1 MDRVERLE
9 PRLAGDLC
17 EATRALTEAGI
28 PYAVIGANALILH
41 GIVLPRTTRDLD
53 LVVVAEG
60 GLDRLRGVLE
70 AVGFR
75 STSIAHRF
83 VTGAGTDVDIL
94 PLSPKSET
102 RIEFPDGERIR
113 SVGLPESVRYAE
125 DIESGKC
132 TLRVARLPILAAIKV
147 HVATVRMGDRDLTD
161 ALAIMVQFEARGTR
175 RFELDYEVVSGLV
188 WETAGAFLLG
198 CDATAVLEEESRD
211 RVERAVQTLLE
222 DPRMADDQPWGEERA
237 PLLRAFRAGLGT
249 QFSSDDG

>member
-17 EATRALTEAGI
+17 VATHALADAGI

-41 GIVLPRTTRDLD
+41 GSDLPRTTRDLD

-70 AVGFR
+70 AVGLR
-75 STSIAHRF
+75 STSISHRF
-83 VTGAGTDVDIL
+83 VTVAGTEVDIL
-94 PLSPKSET
+94 PLSPQPGPM
-102 RIEFPDGERIR
+102 IEFPCGERIR
-113 SVGLPESVRYAE
+113 SVGLPESVRHAA
-125 DIESGKC
+125 DIETGAC

-147 HVATVRMGDRDLTD
+147 HAATVRMGDRDLPD
-161 ALAIMVQFEARGTR
+161 ALAVMKQFEARGTR
-175 RFELDYEVVSGLV
+175 RFELDYEAVPELV

-198 CDATAVLEEESRD
+198 SDAVSMLGQRTRVH
-211 RVERAVQTLLE
+211 VERAIRALLE
-222 DPRMADDQPWGEERA
+222 DPRMGDDHPWGQERA

-249 QFSSDDG
+249 QAPGDDG